1 MGRVRLPV
9 VSPYLVAIVIAAVA
23 LLALVVLVVWA
34 VALVRRFGVLV
45 AAYRRQLAAE
55 SALLEHR
62 GAALAAELAR
72 RRGRTP
78 SVAPAEGVDH
88 PH

>member
-1 MGRVRLPV
+1 M
-9 VSPYLVAIVIAAVA
+9 SPYPVAIVIAAVA
-23 LLALVVLVVWA
+23 LLALAALVARA

-62 GAALAAELAR
+62 RAALAAELAR

-78 SVAPAEGVDH
+78 WGTRRHTQGSAARSMR
-88 PH
+88 